1 MLYIVFLALA
11 LVVVAAA
18 IAVPLL
24 RRHSV
29 LDEVDRFHAARSI
42 TTTWSSESPPEFK
55 VPAEG
60 ETLED

>member
-1 MLYIVFLALA
+1 MLYVTILA
-11 LVVVAAA
+11 LVVVAVV

-29 LDEVDRFHAARSI
+29 LDEVDRFHTARSI
-42 TTTWSSESPPEFK
+42 TTTWSSEPPPDFK

-60 ETLED
+60 ETFDD

>member
-1 MLYIVFLALA
+1 MLYIVILA

-42 TTTWSSESPPEFK
+42 TTTWSSEPPPDFK